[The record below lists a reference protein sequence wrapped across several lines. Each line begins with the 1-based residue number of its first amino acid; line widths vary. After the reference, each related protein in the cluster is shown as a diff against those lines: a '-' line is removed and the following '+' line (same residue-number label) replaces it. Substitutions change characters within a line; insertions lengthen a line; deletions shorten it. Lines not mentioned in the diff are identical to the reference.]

1 MTQPIRITPVRRAEV
16 PVPDLVRLLIT
27 QVRRSGTSEAA
38 DLRPEELR

>member
-27 QVRRSGTSEAA
+27 QVRRSGISDSAA
-38 DLRPEELR
+38 MRPEELR